1 MIAINE
7 DDDDLIELIGL
18 KDDFPEEAQEAWGKL
33 FQSCWKT
40 LLVMAKRKCEGRK
53 NPQQDAEDLVMDT
66 FSKVYANAGSFKKN
80 KKLKDKKLR
89 RYAVLSWIKTIM
101 KNVFYDL
108 YLDEE
113 IKERL
118 KKEKAGVIGDS
129 SEHILLAKKKI
140 LKDHFND
147 EHDDFIDELELEENQ
162 KGSVEL
168 NGTNPEVES
177 HNEQI
182 VYERLQKLSERN
194 ADIVRTVYNYYVEGK
209 NTPTEVLDDLESRW
223 GTSRSNIR
231 MILKNFN
238 DSIEQQISS
247 KIKLRVTK

>member
-1 MIAINE
+1 MIAIKE
-7 DDDDLIELIGL
+7 EDDDLIELIGL
-18 KDDFPEEAQEAWGKL
+18 KDDFPDEAREAYGKL
-33 FQSCWKT
+33 FQSCWKP
-40 LLVMAKRKCEGRK
+40 LFFMAKRMCEGRK
-53 NPQQDAEDLVMDT
+53 NPQEDAEDLVMDT
-66 FSKVYANAGSFKKN
+66 FNKVYENAGSFKKR
-80 KKLKDKKLR
+80 KLQDKQRR
-89 RYAVLSWIKTIM
+89 RYAVLSWLKTIM
-101 KNVFYDL
+101 KNVFYDV
-108 YLDEE
+108 YLDDE
-113 IKERL
+113 IKVRI
-118 KKEKAGVIGDS
+118 KKEKNGGSDDS
-129 SEHILLAKKKI
+129 SELILPAKKKI

-177 HNEQI
+177 HNEKV
-182 VYERLQKLSERN
+182 VYEHLQKLSERN

-238 DSIEQQISS
+238 DSIGQQISS
-247 KIKLRVTK
+247 EIKLRVTK